1 MVIIDEID
9 SLESC
14 LMEFIKFTVSER
26 QCKKYGL
33 TPPNHLDVL
42 DEWLPWAN
50 QSYNRVN
57 QGIALLK
64 QQLNFNDVEHWTNT
78 DMAINK
84 DIKQGEQ
91 FLHQMAG
98 FIHDVNDEWIL
109 DYEWKKQGWSVTFK
123 PVTVGPYCERYLWS
137 HGRRFLGMSGTI
149 LDPEIMAEDLGIE
162 DYEYHR
168 LNSNFPVQNR
178 LIHVRPACNLRY
190 DTMQQELPKLTE
202 EVARLVNMYPGENTL
217 VHAVSNNIRDHLVNN
232 LPWAG
237 VNPEIIMTHDKDN
250 RAAQLE
256 LFKNMRGCV
265 MISPS
270 FDRGVDLPN
279 DECRSVII
287 CKMPYMNL
295 QDKQVKARMALPKG
309 QRWYNLRAI
318 QSVMQM
324 TGRAVRSKDDYCDT
338 WILDLQFD
346 RLLAR
351 TRHLIPKWW
360 LDAIRRE
367 PL

>member
-1 MVIIDEID
+1 
-9 SLESC
+9 
-14 LMEFIKFTVSER
+14 
-26 QCKKYGL
+26 
-33 TPPNHLDVL
+33 
-42 DEWLPWAN
+42 
-50 QSYNRVN
+50 
-57 QGIALLK
+57 
-64 QQLNFNDVEHWTNT
+64 
-78 DMAINK
+78 
-84 DIKQGEQ
+84 
-91 FLHQMAG
+91 
-98 FIHDVNDEWIL
+98 
-109 DYEWKKQGWSVTFK
+109 
-123 PVTVGPYCERYLWS
+123 
-137 HGRRFLGMSGTI
+137 
-149 LDPEIMAEDLGIE
+149 
-162 DYEYHR
+162 
-168 LNSNFPVQNR
+168 
-178 LIHVRPACNLRY
+178 
-190 DTMQQELPKLTE
+190 MQQELPKLTE

-338 WILDLQFD
+338 WILDSQFD